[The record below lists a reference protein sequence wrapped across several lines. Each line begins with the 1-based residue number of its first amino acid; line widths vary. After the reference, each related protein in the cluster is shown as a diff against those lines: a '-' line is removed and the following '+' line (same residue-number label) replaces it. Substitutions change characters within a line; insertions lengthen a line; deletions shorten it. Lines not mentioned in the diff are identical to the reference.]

1 MSDQWFVH
9 RNGEQVGPYT
19 GDQMLESA
27 DQGLIV
33 ADTMVWAAG
42 MPEWL
47 PAGQVPGLLPDE
59 PVVPAAAA
67 AVAKPGP
74 TRNIPGARPV
84 AGGAVAGA
92 RPVAGAA
99 VAVARG
105 AATGGAIAVARSGKG
120 TGAVAVTTHTDQ
132 VTAGGEYPHVAVKKA
147 SFGLWV
153 GMFSGGFV
161 CFLIGI
167 AIMIGGSM
175 KATAPLTEN
184 VKEDKNLSA
193 LERIPKKLDSTAIAA
208 AEEEKKAMQAEAVKG
223 LMATGLVGGIL
234 LFIGWAIWMVSW
246 IFFYINIYRGWLCLQ
261 PGGVQITPGKA
272 VGFMFIPFFQL
283 YWIFVAI
290 NGLPK
295 DWNRI
300 VASFEDLKTAPRL
313 KEGTFLAFSIG
324 LLFFPLGIIMI
335 FPMMSQLCQG
345 INFFAERSSPRGAI
359 TYRAAGAR

>member
-1 MSDQWFVH
+1 MNDQWFVH

-27 DQGLIV
+27 DQGAIV

-42 MPEWL
+42 MPDWL

-59 PVVPAAAA
+59 PVVPVAAA
-67 AVAKPGP
+67 AVKSGP
-74 TRNIPGARPV
+74 QRYVPGARPV
-84 AGGAVAGA
+84 AGGAL
-92 RPVAGAA
+92 A
-99 VAVARG
+99 VVRG
-105 AATGGAIAVARSGKG
+105 AATSGAVAVARSGKG
-120 TGAVAVTTHTDQ
+120 TGAVAVKTHTGQ
-132 VTAGGEYPHVAVKKA
+132 ATADGEYPHVAVKKA
-147 SFGLWV
+147 NFGLWV
-153 GMFSGGFV
+153 GMFAGGFI

-167 AIMIGGSM
+167 AVMVGGTM

-184 VKEDKNLSA
+184 VKDDKNLSA
-193 LERIPKKLDSTAIAA
+193 LERIPKKSDPAADAIAA
-208 AEEEKKAMQAEAVKG
+208 EEKKAMQAEAVKG
-223 LMATGLVGGIL
+223 LMASGLAGGVL
-234 LFIGWAIWMVSW
+234 LFIGGVIWMVSW

-261 PGGVQITPGKA
+261 PGGVQVTPGKA

-300 VASFEDLKTAPRL
+300 VASFEDLKNAPKL

-324 LLFFPLGIIMI
+324 MLFAPLGMIMI
-335 FPMMSQLCQG
+335 FPMMSQLCTG
-345 INFFAERSSPRGAI
+345 INFFAARDNSRGAI
-359 TYRAAGAR
+359 TYRAPGAR

>member
-27 DQGLIV
+27 DQGIIV
-33 ADTMVWAAG
+33 AETMVWAAG

-59 PVVPAAAA
+59 PVVPVAAA
-67 AVAKPGP
+67 AVKSGP
-74 TRNIPGARPV
+74 QRNVPGARPGS
-84 AGGAVAGA
+84 GGAVAGA

-105 AATGGAIAVARSGKG
+105 STTGGAVAVPRAGKG
-120 TGAVAVTTHTDQ
+120 TGALAVKTHTDQ
-132 VTAGGEYPHVAVKKA
+132 TTADGEYPHVAVKKA
-147 SFGLWV
+147 NFGLWV
-153 GMFSGGFV
+153 GMFAGGFI

-167 AIMIGGSM
+167 AVMVGGSM

-184 VKEDKNLSA
+184 VKDDKNLSA
-193 LERIPKKLDSTAIAA
+193 LERIPKKPDAAADAIAA
-208 AEEEKKAMQAEAVKG
+208 EEMKAMQAEAVKG
-223 LMATGLVGGIL
+223 LMASGLAGGIL

-246 IFFYINIYRGWLCLQ
+246 VFFYINIYRGWLCLQ
-261 PGGVQITPGKA
+261 PGGVEITPGKA
-272 VGFMFIPFFQL
+272 VGFLFIPFFQL

-300 VASFEDLKTAPRL
+300 VASFEDLKGAPRL

-324 LLFFPLGIIMI
+324 MLFAPLGIIMI
-335 FPMMSQLCQG
+335 FPMMSQLCTG
-345 INFFAERSSPRGAI
+345 INFFAARGNTRGAI
-359 TYRAAGAR
+359 TYRAPGAR